1 MGEEKE
7 MLDPNVVGRSMPQC
21 CRCNE
26 LEERCKKAE
35 VRCEELGFELQ
46 KKKEH
51 CEELGAKVMA
61 LEGEKFEFED
71 KVKVLSKGLER
82 LIEVSGGEIKP
93 IVDLAEDNDK
103 VLQCEKIRAESEVE
117 VWKVKYKKL
126 ESWAVQFGM
135 GRDDDEENGK
145 EQESKPISNEGN
157 LHLDT
162 SFGFWQNLEKVA
174 ALGNKKIRDIQ
185 SVGNNLATQWNE
197 SESDDD
203 NILICKLKR
212 KHIQEPSSDQVRP
225 DSSSSPPANIQ
236 DDKVTDTVMTRRRL
250 RPLRKCAR
258 KSQDDKISSCRPRK
272 AKNQQSIPTNDD
284 ADSDDESEE
293 DLSYSEGE
301 NMSDF
306 IVDDSDVSNCE
317 DTSSTSQD
325 RSKTNMKWE
334 FEAGMLAAFGKDPEL
349 CMKAVCALYR
359 QQTSVEQL
367 SKGAL
372 LSNQRGF
379 NKFDAY
385 KGSILAEFLTDGDPY
400 GGLKK
405 SMKELQENDQKAV
418 ELCRSLATH
427 YSKQLYEIYKNKRI
441 LFSLARATTDSFLIC
456 KLWKDLVKKAI
467 GIKRIFDY
475 RNGYEIKRIN
485 PSQNITIMMTH
496 IVLKREENTRSTC
509 VAMT

>member
-117 VWKVKYKKL
+117 VWKDKYKKL
-126 ESWAVQFGM
+126 ESWALQFGM

-162 SFGFWQNLEKVA
+162 SFGFWQNLEKVV

-185 SVGNNLATQWNE
+185 SVGNNLATQWKYGPIAFVLF
-197 SESDDD
+197 
-203 NILICKLKR
+203 ILIL
-212 KHIQEPSSDQVRP
+212 IFFGEEVLNDF
-225 DSSSSPPANIQ
+225 
-236 DDKVTDTVMTRRRL
+236 
-250 RPLRKCAR
+250 
-258 KSQDDKISSCRPRK
+258 
-272 AKNQQSIPTNDD
+272 NQLFYRTAI
-284 ADSDDESEE
+284 
-293 DLSYSEGE
+293 LS
-301 NMSDF
+301 
-306 IVDDSDVSNCE
+306 
-317 DTSSTSQD
+317 
-325 RSKTNMKWE
+325 
-334 FEAGMLAAFGKDPEL
+334 
-349 CMKAVCALYR
+349 
-359 QQTSVEQL
+359 
-367 SKGAL
+367 
-372 LSNQRGF
+372 
-379 NKFDAY
+379 
-385 KGSILAEFLTDGDPY
+385 
-400 GGLKK
+400 
-405 SMKELQENDQKAV
+405 
-418 ELCRSLATH
+418 
-427 YSKQLYEIYKNKRI
+427 
-441 LFSLARATTDSFLIC
+441 
-456 KLWKDLVKKAI
+456 
-467 GIKRIFDY
+467 
-475 RNGYEIKRIN
+475 
-485 PSQNITIMMTH
+485 
-496 IVLKREENTRSTC
+496 
-509 VAMT
+509 